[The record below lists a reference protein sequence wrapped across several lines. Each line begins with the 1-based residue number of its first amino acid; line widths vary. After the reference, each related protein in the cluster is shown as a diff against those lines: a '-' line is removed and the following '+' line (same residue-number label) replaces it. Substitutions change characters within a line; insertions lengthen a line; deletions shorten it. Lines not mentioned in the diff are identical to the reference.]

1 MGIFEIPSPPAFSLE
16 RKRRGSASGERFEPL
31 RCKVRAKKGRAA
43 VHSLGKCSR
52 GPQREWSVSRIL
64 CLLQAAVIALGSP
77 LLATSSDLPGT
88 SSSAA
93 DENLTAFF
101 LSGLAG
107 GHPGTPGLRWP
118 PTGVGPTH
126 RFPIW
131 SCTRWGLSCRLVSP
145 PPRCAL
151 TAPFHPCHPD
161 GSDRTRRPD
170 GPEFGGLFSVTLS
183 LARGYGAPAPSPR
196 TGGRYP
202 PPCPV
207 VFGLSCPRHAG
218 GRPPDHSFLHYTAG
232 RQVWRRVAG
241 FSGCMR
247 MSAGKSARS
256 KRCKLGSPQSDCR

>member
-1 MGIFEIPSPPAFSLE
+1 MVCKPNSVPSSGGGHCSWIAITGDLQRPTRNLFI
-16 RKRRGSASGERFEPL
+16 RRGRKPHG
-31 RCKVRAKKGRAA
+31 
-43 VHSLGKCSR
+43 
-52 GPQREWSVSRIL
+52 
-64 CLLQAAVIALGSP
+64 LLP
-77 LLATSSDLPGT
+77 
-88 SSSAA
+88 
-93 DENLTAFF
+93 
-101 LSGLAG
+101 SGLAG

-218 GRPPDHSFLHYTAG
+218 GRPPDHSLLHYTAG